1 LFNYNGFSYKQEENM
16 PNIDDFIRPT
26 EWVPEF
32 LSDMGKVIRQ
42 WGEDRYI
49 PIRQQV
55 DEDWHEHKLVI
66 PLMKEVLVDLGL
78 SAAFFPAEVGGTD
91 MPEPMALT
99 VIVCEELARIDSG
112 FATACIISLWGMAP
126 IMFEPHR
133 NMEMVEE
140 FGPKFCGEELYV
152 GSMAMTEPA
161 SGADIENFGRM
172 HGKTIQTTAL
182 LDGDE
187 WIING
192 HKIWPSNSAHVGDL
206 YTVVC
211 TTNKGSSD
219 PNDFA
224 LILVPA
230 DSEGVSTGKPYQ
242 KAGMAADINS
252 DIWFDNVR
260 VPKRYRCHGPGDD
273 LKYWKRAITMANV
286 ASTAMSVGVM
296 KAVYEIIKKWTTERV
311 IAGKPLKEHSL
322 VADMLSEVAIL
333 IESTSAWMWTYTREL
348 DHPEIYGW
356 EPWDERFVLKTRGLV
371 LHANNAVERA
381 CSRAMD
387 FMGSYG
393 YSREFDI
400 EKHWRDQKV
409 IGLWMGGKGLKTL
422 ENARYWYDL
431 ETL

>member
-1 LFNYNGFSYKQEENM
+1 
-16 PNIDDFIRPT
+16 
-26 EWVPEF
+26 
-32 LSDMGKVIRQ
+32 
-42 WGEDRYI
+42 
-49 PIRQQV
+49 
-55 DEDWHEHKLVI
+55 
-66 PLMKEVLVDLGL
+66 
-78 SAAFFPAEVGGTD
+78 
-91 MPEPMALT
+91 
-99 VIVCEELARIDSG
+99 
-112 FATACIISLWGMAP
+112 
-126 IMFEPHR
+126 
-133 NMEMVEE
+133 
-140 FGPKFCGEELYV
+140 
-152 GSMAMTEPA
+152 
-161 SGADIENFGRM
+161 M
-172 HGKTIQTTAL
+172 HGKTIQTTAK

-187 WIING
+187 WVING
-192 HKIWPSNSAHVGDL
+192 HKIWPSNSGHVGDL

-211 TTNKGSSD
+211 TTSKGSAD
-219 PNDFA
+219 PHDFA

-230 DSEGVSTGKPYQ
+230 DAEGVSVGKPYQ
-242 KAGMAADINS
+242 KAGMSADINS

-260 VPKRYRCHGPGDD
+260 VPKRYRFHGPGVD
-273 LKYWKRAITMANV
+273 LKYWKRAISMANI
-286 ASTAMSVGVM
+286 ASAAMSVGVM
-296 KAVYEIIKKWTTERV
+296 KSVYEIIKLWTTERV
-311 IAGKPLKEHSL
+311 IAGKPLKEHSM
-322 VADMLSEVAIL
+322 VADMLSEVAVL

-356 EPWDERFVLKTRGLV
+356 QPWDERFVLKTRGLA